1 MNWGWGIRNTRT
13 CVLQSELQ
21 GGGAKTIYIP
31 KFLET
36 DNSVCEV
43 KIRRGVARRCTC
55 LSFEMPL
62 IKHTTQGKTL
72 IPSFST
78 RKGTF
83 STKTR
88 KNLVL
93 KYFGASTSIGWI
105 RPRALVVTV
114 DRRTARCLSMI
125 SQRRKL
131 LW

>member
-1 MNWGWGIRNTRT
+1 MNLEVEHGKTRT
-13 CVLQSELQ
+13 CVLQPELQ
-21 GGGAKTIYIP
+21 GGSAKTIHIP
-31 KFLET
+31 KLLEA
-36 DNSVCEV
+36 DNSTCKV
-43 KIRRGVARRCTC
+43 KIRKGVARCCTC

-62 IKHTTQGKTL
+62 IKQTTQGKTL

-93 KYFGASTSIGWI
+93 KYFGASASIGLI
-105 RPRALVVTV
+105 RHRALVVTE